1 MTDGVEENKELAWN
15 YSRKKWNIRE
25 LNFRAKDR
33 NQKCTALERHWKTR
47 NEDNCTKHTKELG

>member
-33 NQKCTALERHWKTR
+33 NQTIVQSIARR
-47 NEDNCTKHTKELG
+47 

>member
-33 NQKCTALERHWKTR
+33 NQK
-47 NEDNCTKHTKELG
+47 